1 MNHDLSAG
9 AGEQPIFQR
18 SRDFY
23 LLAEPQIKVLWWGK
37 MWKWNGNACGVAKG
51 GVSVRVLR
59 EADAKV
65 ELGMQEV
72 YSGWEECYTYER

>member
-1 MNHDLSAG
+1 
-9 AGEQPIFQR
+9 
-18 SRDFY
+18 
-23 LLAEPQIKVLWWGK
+23 